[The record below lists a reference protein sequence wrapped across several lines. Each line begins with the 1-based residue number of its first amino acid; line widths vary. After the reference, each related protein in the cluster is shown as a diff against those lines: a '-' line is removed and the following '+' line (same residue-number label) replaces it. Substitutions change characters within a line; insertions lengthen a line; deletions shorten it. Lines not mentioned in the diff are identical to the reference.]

1 MAFNAQKLAEYI
13 LTGSEFEVCDP
24 SPCPYNNHIG
34 ALFTDIILQAG
45 VNYGTVVHPQCN
57 LCFGELF
64 HRRILYLVSM

>member
-24 SPCPYNNHIG
+24 TPCPYNNHIG

-45 VNYGTVVHPQCN
+45 VNYATVVHPRVI
-57 LCFGELF
+57 F
-64 HRRILYLVSM
+64 V